1 MQRINLSKR
10 NISYRLIP
18 CLIQF
23 ILVDRGPS
31 LDKFKLFNRQTPGEK
46 LSVHTD
52 RRLIFSKEYV
62 KMRLVV
68 LPVICVQHF
77 DYDVINLQSS
87 SILHPPF
94 VVSIII
100 PVIKTPVN

>member
-18 CLIQF
+18 GLIQF

-52 RRLIFSKEYV
+52 RSLIFSEEYL

-68 LPVICVQHF
+68 LSVICVQHF
-77 DYDVINLQSS
+77 DYDVIKPAKLRHTSS
-87 SILHPPF
+87 S
-94 VVSIII
+94 VCCQYYYTSY
-100 PVIKTPVN
+100 